1 MENDMYTVVVESNRI
16 VLAQATFVNSS
27 NAWKYYD
34 NMTNRYGQTASIRF
48 IAKPQAKMA
57 A

>member
-1 MENDMYTVVVESNRI
+1 MYTVVVESNRI

-34 NMTNRYGQTASIRF
+34 SMTNRYGQTASIRF